1 MTYDHKK
8 KKKNTYTKNP
18 PVIFISF
25 GTNLNRNQEN
35 RLRITTEAQ

>member
-1 MTYDHKK
+1 MTYDHK
-8 KKKNTYTKNP
+8 NIYTYTKNP

-25 GTNLNRNQEN
+25 GTNMNRNQEK